1 MSEPSIVEL
10 DHLSFAYAG
19 GREVLRDA
27 CLSLRPNER
36 IGLYGPNGS
45 GKTTLFRLIMGLA
58 KPREGDVLFHG
69 RPMKDEKDF
78 RALRCRMGLVL
89 QHAEDQLFCPT
100 VLEDVAF
107 GPLNLGLSPDEAAER
122 ALRTLRG
129 LGLEGFEGRLTHRL
143 SGGEKKLVSLA
154 AVMAMQPEALLLDEP
169 TNGLDPEARERLI
182 DLGTGTGILPVLLS
196 GRVRAPMVGIELQH
210 EAAELARRNVA
221 LNGLSNVR
229 IVEGDLKDAR
239 ALAGAAE
246 VVCANPPY
254 DRPDAGAMR
263 EREAVRLSR
272 YEIACTLEDVVQSA
286 AGLLSTGGRFYMVHR
301 AARLAEILYCL
312 KCHRLEP
319 KAVRAVCT
327 RAEAEP
333 RYVLVQATKDAAAG
347 MRLLPSLV
355 LYGPDGA
362 YTPELRRI
370 YHMEE

>member
-1 MSEPSIVEL
+1 MASNEYDNTDFFDEDARMARSRQG
-10 DHLSFAYAG
+10 LSGAGEQVVDLQFA
-19 GREVLRDA
+19 
-27 CLSLRPNER
+27 
-36 IGLYGPNGS
+36 GL
-45 GKTTLFRLIMGLA
+45 RLIQSDKALKFGT
-58 KPREGDVLFHG
+58 DSVLLSSFI
-69 RPMKDEKDF
+69 R
-78 RALRCRMGLVL
+78 
-89 QHAEDQLFCPT
+89 
-100 VLEDVAF
+100 
-107 GPLNLGLSPDEAAER
+107 LG
-122 ALRTLRG
+122 
-129 LGLEGFEGRLTHRL
+129 
-143 SGGEKKLVSLA
+143 
-154 AVMAMQPEALLLDEP
+154 
-169 TNGLDPEARERLI
+169 ARERLV

-319 KAVRAVCT
+319 KAVRAVCK

-355 LYGPDGA
+355 LYRPDGV

>member
-107 GPLNLGLSPDEAAER
+107 GPLNLGLSQDEARTRAVATLER
-122 ALRTLRG
+122 LG
-129 LGLEGFEGRLTHRL
+129 LGGFENRLTHRL

-154 AVMAMQPEALLLDEP
+154 TVLAMEPEALLLDEP
-169 TNGLDPEARERLI
+169 TNGLDPEARKRI
-182 DLGTGTGILPVLLS
+182 IGVLKTI
-196 GRVRAPMVGIELQH
+196 PT
-210 EAAELARRNVA
+210 ARIII
-221 LNGLSNVR
+221 SH
-229 IVEGDLKDAR
+229 DWD
-239 ALAGAAE
+239 
-246 VVCANPPY
+246 
-254 DRPDAGAMR
+254 
-263 EREAVRLSR
+263 
-272 YEIACTLEDVVQSA
+272 
-286 AGLLSTGGRFYMVHR
+286 F
-301 AARLAEILYCL
+301 LAETSSEYLTVVDG
-312 KCHRLEP
+312 RL
-319 KAVRAVCT
+319 T
-327 RAEAEP
+327 
-333 RYVLVQATKDAAAG
+333 DAA
-347 MRLLPSLV
+347 PSLAHAHFHV
-355 LYGPDGA
+355 HPLGGDPH
-362 YTPELRRI
+362 E
-370 YHMEE
+370 H